1 MQVNEKETVMQVSI
15 IGAGNMAAGIGT
27 RALAGGH
34 SVRLADRN
42 PAKAK
47 ALAEDLRERVTGA
60 GASPARGMS
69 GAGMSGAGMSC
80 AGMSG
85 ADVAARM
92 GGDGI
97 AGADIVVLA
106 LPYAAAGEVAAA
118 HRDELAGKVVVD
130 ISNPVDFAT
139 FDSLVVP
146 AGTSAAE
153 QIAAAA
159 PGARVVKAFNTT
171 FAGNLVTGEAGGA
184 PLDVFIAGDDAD
196 AKQAVTDLAA
206 SGGLRPIDAG
216 PLKRARELEGFQFL
230 HMTLQQVLGTNWSS
244 AIKIVG

>member
-1 MQVNEKETVMQVSI
+1 MEITI
-15 IGAGNMAAGIGT
+15 IGAGNMASGIAT

-34 SVRLADRN
+34 TVRLADRD

-47 ALAEDLRERVTGA
+47 ALAEDLRGRV
-60 GASPARGMS
+60 P
-69 GAGMSGAGMSC
+69 
-80 AGMSG
+80 G
-85 ADVAARM
+85 ADVREL
-92 GGDGI
+92 
-97 AGADIVVLA
+97 AGELAGVVVLA
-106 LPYAAAGEVAAA
+106 LPFAAAEEVAAA
-118 HRDELAGKVVVD
+118 NREELAGKIVVD

-146 AGTSAAE
+146 PGTSAAE

-171 FAGNLVTGEAGGA
+171 FAGTLVAGQAGGA
-184 PLDVFIAGDDAD
+184 PLDVFIAGDDGE
-196 AKQAVTDLAA
+196 AKQAVADVAA
-206 SGGLRPIDAG
+206 GGGLRPIDAG

-230 HMTLQQVLGTNWSS
+230 HMTLQQTLGTGWSS

>member
-1 MQVNEKETVMQVSI
+1 MEISI
-15 IGAGNMAAGIGT
+15 IGAGNMAAGIAT

-34 SVRLADRN
+34 RVRLADRD

-47 ALAEDLRERVTGA
+47 ALAEELRARVPGADVIEVDVTGA
-60 GASPARGMS
+60 IAA
-69 GAGMSGAGMSC
+69 GAGA
-80 AGMSG
+80 ARAG
-85 ADVAARM
+85 AD
-92 GGDGI
+92 
-97 AGADIVVLA
+97 GADIVVLA
-106 LPYAAAGEVAAA
+106 LPYTAAEEVAAA
-118 HRDELAGKVVVD
+118 NRDGLARKVVVD

-184 PLDVFIAGDDAD
+184 PLDVFVAGDDAD
-196 AKQAVTDLAA
+196 AKQAVADLAA

-244 AIKIVG
+244 AIKIVS

>member
-47 ALAEDLRERVTGA
+47 ALAEDLRERVTSA
-60 GASPARGMS
+60 GASG
-69 GAGMSGAGMSC
+69 

-85 ADVAARM
+85 ADVASAD
-92 GGDGI
+92 GVGDGI

>member
-1 MQVNEKETVMQVSI
+1 VFRQISEKGTVMEISI
-15 IGAGNMAAGIGT
+15 IGAGNMATGIAT

-34 SVRLADRN
+34 RVRLADRD

-47 ALAEDLRERVTGA
+47 ALAEELRVRV
-60 GASPARGMS
+60 P
-69 GAGMSGAGMSC
+69 
-80 AGMSG
+80 G
-85 ADVAARM
+85 ADVAEA
-92 GGDGI
+92 
-97 AGADIVVLA
+97 AGAGAAEADIVVLA
-106 LPYAAAGEVAAA
+106 LPYAAAEEVAAA
-118 HRDELAGKVVVD
+118 NRDGLAGKVVVD

-171 FAGNLVTGEAGGA
+171 FAGNLVAGEAGGA
-184 PLDVFIAGDDAD
+184 PLDVFVAGDDAD
-196 AKQAVTDLAA
+196 AKQAVADLAA

-244 AIKIVG
+244 AIKIVS